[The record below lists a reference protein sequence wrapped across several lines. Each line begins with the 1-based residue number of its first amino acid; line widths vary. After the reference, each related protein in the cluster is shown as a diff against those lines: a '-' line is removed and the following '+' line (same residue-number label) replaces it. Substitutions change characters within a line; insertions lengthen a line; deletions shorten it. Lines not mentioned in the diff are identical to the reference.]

1 MTPLARMRQIGLIAL
16 TSIGLAAA
24 GLLAGPAVS
33 HASSAGV
40 LKASPRVVAQ
50 MVKDM
55 GTSQPAKC
63 QGADLARSDRSWGA
77 FSLANP
83 LPAGCSAYDGY
94 SIVHKVSGTWK
105 ALPIGGSS
113 VPCSDFKKSLKK
125 AGAPSSVYRDF
136 KAGGYCIPGA

>member
-1 MTPLARMRQIGLIAL
+1 MRMSGLGRLSIATAL
-16 TSIGLAAA
+16 SAALVVL
-24 GLLAGPAVS
+24 GGS
-33 HASSAGV
+33 TTYASSAGV
-40 LKASPRVVAQ
+40 TKASPRLVAQ

-55 GTSQPAKC
+55 GITQPAKC
-63 QGADLARSDRSWGA
+63 QGAYLARSDRSWGA

-94 SIVHKVSGTWK
+94 SIVHKVRGSWK

>member
-1 MTPLARMRQIGLIAL
+1 MNSPRLFRLGAI
-16 TSIGLAAA
+16 SVLAAA
-24 GLLAGPAVS
+24 LVAAGGAVS

-40 LKASPRVVAQ
+40 VKASPRVVAQ

-55 GTSQPAKC
+55 GTTQPAKC

-94 SIVHKVSGTWK
+94 SIVHKVSGTWT